1 MTGLYLLALAL
12 HREVVTDPYYS
23 TVQDDSVVNG
33 LRQATIGEGFLEI
46 LGREPHTSAS
56 LEHIREPKFKR
67 S

>member
-33 LRQATIGEGFLEI
+33 LRQATIGEGI
-46 LGREPHTSAS
+46 SRNSGP
-56 LEHIREPKFKR
+56 
-67 S
+67 